1 MIVLIGYWYT
11 ICKYLAR
18 LQISKPND
26 MNTNSR
32 IKETLI
38 DLIKVNTQRLQGY
51 AIALESLSFSSE
63 EIKNLFEQK
72 VENIYQHIQDLR
84 FQLRML
90 GGPSLEKT
98 SVCSKI
104 YSLWCDLKKSFEYDL
119 SNFDVKKCFSAEEVV
134 DTAYQTVLEDDEV
147 DDYNIRQMLFDQR
160 ENIKR
165 DLFTMQRQFA

>member
-1 MIVLIGYWYT
+1 
-11 ICKYLAR
+11 
-18 LQISKPND
+18 

-32 IKETLI
+32 IKETLV

-63 EIKNLFEQK
+63 ELKNLFEQK

-98 SVCSKI
+98 SMSSKI
-104 YSLWCDLKKSFEYDL
+104 YGLWIDLKKSFDYDV
-119 SNFDVKKCFSAEEVV
+119 SHFDMKKCLSTEEVV
-134 DTAYQTVLEDDEV
+134 DSAYQTVLEDEEV
-147 DDYNIRQMLFDQR
+147 NDYTIRQMLFDQR
-160 ENIKR
+160 EYIKR
-165 DLFTMQRQFA
+165 DLFTMQSQFA

>member
-1 MIVLIGYWYT
+1 
-11 ICKYLAR
+11 
-18 LQISKPND
+18 

-32 IKETLI
+32 IKETLV

-63 EIKNLFEQK
+63 ELKKLFEQK

-98 SVCSKI
+98 SMSSKI
-104 YSLWCDLKKSFEYDL
+104 YGLWIDLKKSFDYDV
-119 SNFDVKKCFSAEEVV
+119 SHFDMKKCLSTEEVV
-134 DTAYQTVLEDDEV
+134 DSAYQTVLEDEEV
-147 DDYNIRQMLFDQR
+147 DDYTIRQMLFDQR

-165 DLFTMQRQFA
+165 DLFTMQSQFA